1 MTKGLANEA
10 LFDMSN
16 RGRLAPIEDGGH
28 RPLWSVMIPSHN
40 CAGYLRQTLLSV
52 LRQDPGP
59 EVMQIE
65 VVDDASTK
73 DDPGMV
79 VQEIGAG
86 RVGFHRQAVNVGH
99 SANFQTCLERARG
112 RIVHLLHGDD
122 AVRPGF
128 YEKMG
133 MAFERTPGLGAAFC
147 RQVFIDEAGNEIWHS
162 PSERESS
169 GVLENWLERIAVR
182 QLIQTPSIVVAREV
196 YEQIGTFDRRLSWV
210 EDWEMWVRIAA
221 YRDVWF
227 ETGQLALYRMHGTS
241 STSRQLQ
248 SAENLRDVRRALSII
263 RRYLPA
269 ERADASVNASLA
281 FWADDALRN
290 RVPTF
295 IRKGDLAAVR
305 AQVEEVLRCSRS
317 PATLAAVAGLLPVL
331 AGMIMQ
337 RMQSRFRERSL

>member
-1 MTKGLANEA
+1 MMNELRGEA
-10 LFDMSN
+10 LLDMSN
-16 RGRLAPIEDGGH
+16 RGRLAPVADGGP

-40 CAGYLRQTLLSV
+40 CAGYLRQTLVSV
-52 LRQDPGP
+52 LCQDPGP
-59 EVMQIE
+59 DVMQIE

-73 DDPGMV
+73 DEPETV
-79 VQEIGAG
+79 VREIGGG
-86 RVGFHRQAVNVGH
+86 RVGFYRQTVNVGH
-99 SANFQTCLERARG
+99 SANFQTCLERSRG

-128 YEKMG
+128 YETMG
-133 MAFERTPGLGAAFC
+133 MAFERVPGLGAAFC
-147 RQVFIDEAGNEIWHS
+147 RQVYIDETGNEIWHS
-162 PSERESS
+162 PLERES
-169 GVLENWLERIAVR
+169 GGILENWLQRIAVR
-182 QLIQTPSIVVAREV
+182 QLIQTPSIVVARAI

-227 ETGQLALYRMHGTS
+227 ETGQLALYRVHATS
-241 STSRQLQ
+241 STSRQLR

-263 RRYLPA
+263 RRYLPSEWA
-269 ERADASVNASLA
+269 EASVNASLA

-305 AQVEEVLRCSRS
+305 AQVGEALRCSRS
-317 PATLAAVAGLLPVL
+317 PATLAALAGLLPVL
-331 AGMIMQ
+331 AGMVAR
-337 RMQSRFRERSL
+337 RMRFREGSL

>member
-1 MTKGLANEA
+1 MTMGLASEA

-52 LRQDPGP
+52 LCQDPGSQA
-59 EVMQIE
+59 MQIE
-65 VVDDASTK
+65 VVDDASTE
-73 DDPGMV
+73 DDPEAV
-79 VQEIGAG
+79 VREIGGG
-86 RVGFHRQAVNVGH
+86 RVGFHRQTVNVGH
-99 SANFQTCLERARG
+99 SANFQTCLERSRG

-128 YEKMG
+128 YEKLG
-133 MAFERTPGLGAAFC
+133 VAFERTPGLGAAFC
-147 RQVFIDEAGNEIWHS
+147 RQVYIDEAGNEIWHS
-162 PSERESS
+162 PLERESS

-227 ETGQLALYRMHGTS
+227 ETRQLALYRVHGTS
-241 STSRQLQ
+241 STSRQLR

-269 ERADASVNASLA
+269 ERAEASVNASLA

-295 IRKGDLAAVR
+295 IRKGDLAAAL
-305 AQVEEVLRCSRS
+305 AQVAEALRCSRS
-317 PATLAAVAGLLPVL
+317 LATLGALCGLFPVFAGTAVR
-331 AGMIMQ
+331 
-337 RMQSRFRERSL
+337 RMQSRSRERIQ